1 MSYRLL
7 ARKAISESKAQ
18 RYAVDDSVRAAR
30 GVAVQL
36 FDLRRRKA
44 DADQRVDAA
53 IDRLQRVDV
62 GALQA
67 ELADAL
73 AEQEAI
79 AAQLKDLEK
88 ATLAA

>member
-1 MSYRLL
+1 MSYKLL
-7 ARKAISESKAQ
+7 ARKAIAESKGQ

-30 GVAVQL
+30 GVAGQL

-53 IDRLQRVDV
+53 LDRLQRVDV

-73 AEQEAI
+73 VEQEAI
-79 AAQLKDLEK
+79 AKQIAALDDRK
-88 ATLAA
+88 AA

>member
-1 MSYRLL
+1 MSYKLL

-18 RYAVDDSVRAAR
+18 RFAVDDSVRAAR
-30 GVAVQL
+30 GVAGQL

-44 DADQRVDAA
+44 GADQRVDAA